1 MPTFSRTTCN
11 GVTVEPEAGVVDT
24 HTHIHMHARAHTHTH
39 EGWKEEQQREKPEL
53 PTRFAKLHQLFGHS
67 LATCAKSTSV
77 YPALHPLTVSDTAG
91 THGR

>member
-24 HTHIHMHARAHTHTH
+24 PHVHTHTHTHTH
-39 EGWKEEQQREKPEL
+39 ERWKEEQQREKPEL

-91 THGR
+91 AHGR